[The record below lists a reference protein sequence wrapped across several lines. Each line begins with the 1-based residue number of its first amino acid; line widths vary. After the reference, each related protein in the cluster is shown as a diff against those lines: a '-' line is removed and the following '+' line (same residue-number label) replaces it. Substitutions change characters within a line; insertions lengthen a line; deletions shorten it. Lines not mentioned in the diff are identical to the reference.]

1 MYKFAHL
8 TFEISY
14 LCSNNE
20 YAILNIKKKYK
31 WRSGELNSYITK
43 NSFFK
48 QINKEAYLCIAKI
61 NLTLKNVK
69 QKTFLQFFFFSFL
82 FCNNVKIL

>member
-20 YAILNIKKKYK
+20 YAILNIKKK
-31 WRSGELNSYITK
+31 
-43 NSFFK
+43 
-48 QINKEAYLCIAKI
+48 
-61 NLTLKNVK
+61 V
-69 QKTFLQFFFFSFL
+69 
-82 FCNNVKIL
+82 